1 MKNMTERS
9 KCKSNRREGAAAREV
24 TTQLGT
30 GQKPKDRVQSASVN
44 RERPCEAKTG
54 LIRAADAKPIRIPP
68 GKLLRAQGLLLQG
81 ESQRQVARTLH
92 VSRTTASKIIK
103 SADFQNCITESREKL
118 FGIVPEAL
126 ESFRAAVEVDG
137 YLAYRFLTDLG
148 VSPDRE
154 AMLALANASSSMN
167 REDQGG
173 LRQAVLLA
181 ACMLESEK
189 VYGTQLPEDIK
200 ARLKEMENGV

>member
-1 MKNMTERS
+1 MKKAPKRQS
-9 KCKSNRREGAAAREV
+9 KSRKATTRRESTAQPLAGRGRENAE
-24 TTQLGT
+24 
-30 GQKPKDRVQSASVN
+30 RVQSASVN
-44 RERPCEAKTG
+44 HEGPSEAKTG
-54 LIRAADAKPIRIPP
+54 LIRAAEAKPIRIPP

-103 SADFQNCITESREKL
+103 SADFQNFITESREKL

-148 VSPDRE
+148 VRPDRE
-154 AMLALANASSSMN
+154 AMLALANATPSTN

-173 LRQAVLLA
+173 LRQAVMLA
-181 ACMLESEK
+181 ACMLESER
-189 VYGTQLPEDIK
+189 VYGTELPDDIK
-200 ARLKEMENGV
+200 ARLKRMENGV

>member
-1 MKNMTERS
+1 MKKAPKRQS
-9 KCKSNRREGAAAREV
+9 KGRKATAGREATAQPLAGRGRENV
-24 TTQLGT
+24 
-30 GQKPKDRVQSASVN
+30 KRVQSASVN

-54 LIRAADAKPIRIPP
+54 LIRAAEAKPIRISP

-126 ESFRAAVEVDG
+126 ESFRSAVKVDG
-137 YLAYRFLTDLG
+137 YLAYRFLTDVG

-154 AMLALANASSSMN
+154 AMLALANATSSTN

-173 LRQAVLLA
+173 LRQAVMLA
-181 ACMLESEK
+181 ACMLESQR
-189 VYGTQLPEDIK
+189 VYGTELPEDIK
-200 ARLKEMENGV
+200 ARLKKMENGV